1 MILYALLAR
10 SGSRLASVVIGCIV
24 ILTGVYFLLRNAFG
38 LAVPPIDWDL
48 VWPVVVIAS
57 GIAIVSKGAAP
68 DPARHAGEGPEVG
81 RNPEQERS
89 LQAARERRPE
99 TVS

>member
-1 MILYALLAR
+1 MILYTLLSR
-10 SGSRLASVVIGCIV
+10 SGSRLASVVIGCVV

-57 GIAIVSKGAAP
+57 GIAIVSKAA
-68 DPARHAGEGPEVG
+68 ASHTAGHLSEGPEVES
-81 RNPEQERS
+81 RPEQEQS
-89 LQAARERRPE
+89 LQARPE
-99 TVS
+99 AEP